1 MYDDELFI
9 WDGCPYKQRETI
21 FPEGII
27 IRKPPHRGFPTY
39 QGENQS
45 WISKAAIQNAILHN
59 SDYLWLDYIYSFKI
73 YKRKHLGV
81 SIFKPLCNNSENL

>member
-1 MYDDELFI
+1 MSCLFGMVVLTNSVKLYFLKGSSVI
-9 WDGCPYKQRETI
+9 KD
-21 FPEGII
+21 
-27 IRKPPHRGFPTY
+27 HRGFPTY

-45 WISKAAIQNAILHN
+45 WISKAAIYNAILHN

-81 SIFKPLCNNSENL
+81 SIFMSLCNNSENL